1 MHGMNESDRVAL
13 VTGASRRIG
22 AEIVRGLH
30 AAGYRVLLHYHR
42 SEEAARQLAG
52 ALNAARPDSVLA
64 LRADLDDT
72 AAKDELVRRAID
84 AWGHLDAL
92 VNNASTFYPTPLGTV
107 TESQWDA
114 LLGSNLKAPFFLCQ
128 AAAPHLARRQG
139 AIVNLVDIYAERP
152 LKGYPAYSIA
162 KAGLAALT
170 RSLAVELAPDV
181 RVNGVAPG
189 AILWP
194 EQADG
199 GQTQA
204 DILARIPL
212 ARSGSPADIAGAV
225 RFLLEE
231 APYITG
237 QIIAVDGGRSVFI

>member
-1 MHGMNESDRVAL
+1 MDSMNESDRVAL

-42 SEEAARQLAG
+42 SEEAAQQLAG
-52 ALNAARPDSVLA
+52 ALNAERPDSVLA

-72 AAKDELVRRAID
+72 AALDELVRRAID

-92 VNNASTFYPTPLGTV
+92 VNNASAFYPTPLGTV

-128 AAAPHLARRQG
+128 AAAPQLARRQG
-139 AIVNLVDIYAERP
+139 AIVNLVDVYAERP
-152 LKGYPAYSIA
+152 LKGYPVYSVA

-194 EQADG
+194 EQTDG

-231 APYITG
+231 APYVTG

>member
-1 MHGMNESDRVAL
+1 MNESERVAL

-22 AEIVRGLH
+22 AAIVRGLH

-42 SEEAARQLAG
+42 SEDEARQLAEK
-52 ALNAARPDSVLA
+52 LNADRPGSVVTQQ
-64 LRADLDDT
+64 ADLDDT
-72 AAKDELVRRAID
+72 AALSGLVNQAVD
-84 AWGHLDAL
+84 AWGYLDAL

-128 AAAPHLARRQG
+128 AAAPQLARRQG
-139 AIVNLVDIYAERP
+139 AIVNLVDVYAERP
-152 LKGYPAYSIA
+152 LKDYPVYSIA

-170 RSLAVELAPDV
+170 RSLAVELAPDI

-199 GQTQA
+199 GQTQT

-225 RFLLEE
+225 RFLLEG
-231 APYITG
+231 APYVTG

>member
-1 MHGMNESDRVAL
+1 MDGINESDRVAL

-64 LRADLDDT
+64 QCADLDDT
-72 AAKDELVRRAID
+72 AALDELVRRAID

-128 AAAPHLARRQG
+128 AAAAQLARRQG

-212 ARSGSPADIAGAV
+212 ARSGGPADIAGAV

-237 QIIAVDGGRSVFI
+237 QIIAVDGGRSIFI

>member
-1 MHGMNESDRVAL
+1 MDSMNESDRVAL

-42 SEEAARQLAG
+42 SEEAAQQLAG
-52 ALNAARPDSVLA
+52 ALNAERPDSVLA

-72 AAKDELVRRAID
+72 AALDELVRRAID

-92 VNNASTFYPTPLGTV
+92 VNNASAFYPTPLGTV

-128 AAAPHLARRQG
+128 AAAPQLARRQG
-139 AIVNLVDIYAERP
+139 AIVNLVDVYAERP
-152 LKGYPAYSIA
+152 LKGYPVYSVA

-194 EQADG
+194 EQTDG

-225 RFLLEE
+225 RFLLAD
-231 APYITG
+231 APYVTG

>member
-1 MHGMNESDRVAL
+1 MNESERVAL

-22 AEIVRGLH
+22 AAIVRGLH

-42 SEEAARQLAG
+42 SEDEARQLAEE
-52 ALNAARPDSVLA
+52 LNAERPGSVVTQQ
-64 LRADLDDT
+64 ADLDDT
-72 AAKDELVRRAID
+72 AALSGLVNQAID
-84 AWGHLDAL
+84 VWGRLDAL

-107 TESQWDA
+107 NESQWDA

-128 AAAPHLARRQG
+128 AAAPQLARRQG
-139 AIVNLVDIYAERP
+139 AIVNLVDVYAERP

-194 EQADG
+194 EQTDG

-225 RFLLEE
+225 RFLLED
-231 APYITG
+231 APYVTG

>member
-30 AAGYRVLLHYHR
+30 ETGYRVLLHYHR

>member
-1 MHGMNESDRVAL
+1 MNESDRVAL

-42 SEEAARQLAG
+42 SEDEARQLAG
-52 ALNAARPDSVLA
+52 ALNAERPGSILA

-72 AAKDELVRRAID
+72 AALDELVRRAID

-128 AAAPHLARRQG
+128 AAAPHLACRQG

-212 ARSGSPADIAGAV
+212 ARSGSPSDIAGAV

>member
-1 MHGMNESDRVAL
+1 MNESDRVAL

-22 AEIVRGLH
+22 AAIVRGLH

-42 SEEAARQLAG
+42 SADEARQLAEE
-52 ALNAARPDSVLA
+52 LNAERPGSVVTQQ
-64 LRADLDDT
+64 ADLDDT
-72 AAKDELVRRAID
+72 AALSGLVNQAID

-107 TESQWDA
+107 NESQWDA

-128 AAAPHLARRQG
+128 AAAPQLARRQG
-139 AIVNLVDIYAERP
+139 AIVNLVDVYAERP
-152 LKGYPAYSIA
+152 LKGYPVYSIA

-181 RVNGVAPG
+181 RVTGGAPG

-194 EQADG
+194 EQTDG

-212 ARSGSPADIAGAV
+212 ARSGSSADIAGAV
-225 RFLLEE
+225 RFLLEG

-237 QIIAVDGGRSVFI
+237 QIIAVDGGRTVFI

>member
-1 MHGMNESDRVAL
+1 MDGMNESDRVAL

-72 AAKDELVRRAID
+72 AALDELVRRAID

>member
-1 MHGMNESDRVAL
+1 MNPSDKIAL

-22 AEIVRGLH
+22 AAIVRGLH

-42 SEEAARQLAG
+42 SEDEARQLAKE
-52 ALNAARPDSVLA
+52 LNAERPGSILA

-72 AAKDELVRRAID
+72 AALGELVRRAID

-107 TESQWDA
+107 TESQWDD

-128 AAAPHLARRQG
+128 AAAPYLARRQG

-225 RFLLEE
+225 RFLLEDT
-231 APYITG
+231 PYITG

>member
-1 MHGMNESDRVAL
+1 MNESDRVAL

-22 AEIVRGLH
+22 AAIVRGLH

-42 SEEAARQLAG
+42 SEDEARQLAEE
-52 ALNAARPDSVLA
+52 LNAERPGSIVTQQA
-64 LRADLDDT
+64 NLDDT
-72 AAKDELVRRAID
+72 AALNGLVNQAID
-84 AWGHLDAL
+84 AWARLDAL
-92 VNNASTFYPTPLGTV
+92 VNNASAFYPTPLDTV

-128 AAAPHLARRQG
+128 AAAPQLARRQG
-139 AIVNLVDIYAERP
+139 AIVNLVDVYAERP
-152 LKGYPAYSIA
+152 LKGYPVYSIA
-162 KAGLAALT
+162 KAGMAALT

-194 EQADG
+194 EQTDG

-212 ARSGSPADIAGAV
+212 ARAGSPADIAGAV
-225 RFLLEE
+225 RFLLEG
-231 APYITG
+231 APYVTG

>member
-1 MHGMNESDRVAL
+1 MNESDRVAL

-22 AEIVRGLH
+22 AAIVRSLH

-42 SEEAARQLAG
+42 SEDEARKLAEE
-52 ALNAARPDSVLA
+52 LNAERPGSVLA
-64 LRADLDDT
+64 LCADLDDT
-72 AAKDELVRRAID
+72 AALDELVRRATD

-92 VNNASTFYPTPLGTV
+92 INNASTFYPTPLSTV

-212 ARSGSPADIAGAV
+212 ARSGTPADIAGAV
-225 RFLLEE
+225 RFLMEE

>member
-1 MHGMNESDRVAL
+1 MNEFERVAL

-22 AEIVRGLH
+22 AAIVRGLH

-42 SEEAARQLAG
+42 SADEARQLAEE
-52 ALNAARPDSVLA
+52 LNAERPGSILTQQ
-64 LRADLDDT
+64 ADLDDT
-72 AAKDELVRRAID
+72 AALSGLVNRAID
-84 AWGHLDAL
+84 AWGRLDAL

-128 AAAPHLARRQG
+128 AAAPQLARRQG
-139 AIVNLVDIYAERP
+139 AIVNLVDVYAERP
-152 LKGYPAYSIA
+152 LKDYPVYSIA

-170 RSLAVELAPDV
+170 RSLAVELAPNV

-194 EQADG
+194 EQTDG

-212 ARSGSPADIAGAV
+212 ARSGSPVDIAGAV
-225 RFLLEE
+225 RFLLEG
-231 APYITG
+231 APYVTG

>member
-1 MHGMNESDRVAL
+1 MDGRNESDRVAL

-52 ALNAARPDSVLA
+52 ALNAERPGSVLA

-72 AAKDELVRRAID
+72 AALHELVRRAID

-92 VNNASTFYPTPLGTV
+92 VNNASTFYPTPLDTV

-128 AAAPHLARRQG
+128 AAALHLARRQG
-139 AIVNLVDIYAERP
+139 AIANLVDIYAERP

-212 ARSGSPADIAGAV
+212 ARSGNPADIAGAV

-237 QIIAVDGGRSVFI
+237 QIITVDGGRSVFI

>member
-1 MHGMNESDRVAL
+1 MNPSDKIAL

-22 AEIVRGLH
+22 AKIVRGLH

-42 SEEAARQLAG
+42 SEDEARQLAKE
-52 ALNAARPDSVLA
+52 LNAERPGSILA

-72 AAKDELVRRAID
+72 AALGELVRRAID

-107 TESQWDA
+107 TESQWDD

-128 AAAPHLARRQG
+128 AAAPYLARRQG

-152 LKGYPAYSIA
+152 LKGYLAYSIA

-225 RFLLEE
+225 RFLLEDT
-231 APYITG
+231 PYITG

>member
-1 MHGMNESDRVAL
+1 MAQGSSAEKAYAIVCDSGCDLSPEMLGRLGVTSVAL
-13 VTGASRRIG
+13 HVD
-22 AEIVRGLH
+22 
-30 AAGYRVLLHYHR
+30 AAGP
-42 SEEAARQLAG
+42 SSGQL
-52 ALNAARPDSVLA
+52 
-64 LRADLDDT
+64 ADLDDT
-72 AAKDELVRRAID
+72 AALDELVQRAID

-170 RSLAVELAPDV
+170 RSLAVELAPNV

-212 ARSGSPADIAGAV
+212 ARSGSPSDIAGAV

>member
-1 MHGMNESDRVAL
+1 MNTHDKTAL
-13 VTGASRRIG
+13 VTGSSRRIG

-30 AAGYRVLLHYHR
+30 ATGYRVLLHYHR
-42 SEEAARQLAG
+42 SEEAARQLVE
-52 ALNAARPDSVLA
+52 ALNAVRPDSVLA

-72 AAKDELVRRAID
+72 AALGELVQRAID

-107 TESQWDA
+107 MESQWDA

-212 ARSGSPADIAGAV
+212 AHSGSPSDIAGAV

>member
-1 MHGMNESDRVAL
+1 MNESERVAL

-22 AEIVRGLH
+22 AAIVRGLH

-42 SEEAARQLAG
+42 SEEAARELARE
-52 ALNAARPDSVLA
+52 LNAERPGSVVTQQ
-64 LRADLDDT
+64 ADLDDT
-72 AAKDELVRRAID
+72 AGLNGLVNRAID
-84 AWGHLDAL
+84 VWGRLDAL

-107 TESQWDA
+107 TESQWNA
-114 LLGSNLKAPFFLCQ
+114 LRGSNLKAPFLLCQ
-128 AAAPHLARRQG
+128 AAAPQLARRKG
-139 AIVNLVDIYAERP
+139 AIVNMVDVYAERP
-152 LKGYPAYSIA
+152 LKGYPVYSIA

-194 EQADG
+194 EQTDG
-199 GQTQA
+199 GQTRA

-225 RFLLEE
+225 RFLLEG
-231 APYITG
+231 APYVTG

>member
-1 MHGMNESDRVAL
+1 MDGMNESDRVAL

-42 SEEAARQLAG
+42 SEDEARHLAG

-72 AAKDELVRRAID
+72 AALDELVRRAID

-128 AAAPHLARRQG
+128 AAAAQLARRQG

-225 RFLLEE
+225 RFLLEDT
-231 APYITG
+231 PYITG